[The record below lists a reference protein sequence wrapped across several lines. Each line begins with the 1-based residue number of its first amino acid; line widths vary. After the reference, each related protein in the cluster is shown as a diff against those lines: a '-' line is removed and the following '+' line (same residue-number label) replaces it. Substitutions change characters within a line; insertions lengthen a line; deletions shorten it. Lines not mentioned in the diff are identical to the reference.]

1 MWPGQVLQHARG
13 VKKPLL
19 VAVTAL
25 TVLAV
30 VVALFALFLWP
41 VGALRQGTSAR
52 ERVDTDM
59 TQGYRT
65 ARPRTEHARRLLLHD
80 YPELGGARYSWQEI
94 GCSIEDSS
102 AQLAFAEYAEVC
114 TLRAVWMVQVHR
126 SRWDDCSSFDS
137 AELGQ
142 DADYSVVQA
151 RASMI
156 GGPHAECPVTGGTSG
171 WQTGS
176 ATTRVVSGHR
186 PATFGND
193 SSWEVFTVDVLMSY
207 TMIGCKPAWVACRP
221 TFDEPRMTVVKDLRR
236 S

>member
-1 MWPGQVLQHARG
+1 MWPGRVLPHARG

-30 VVALFALFLWP
+30 VVAVFALLLWP

-52 ERVDTDM
+52 ERVDADM

-65 ARPRTEHARRLLLHD
+65 ARVRSDHARRAILDD
-80 YPELGGARYSWQEI
+80 YPELGNARYSWQEVA
-94 GCSIEDSS
+94 CSIEDWS
-102 AQLAFAEYAEVC
+102 AQLAFAEYAETC
-114 TLRAVWMVQVHR
+114 TLRTVWMVRVPR
-126 SRWDDCSSFDS
+126 SRWDDCSPIDS
-137 AELGQ
+137 RELGQ
-142 DADYSVVQA
+142 DADYSVVEA

-156 GGPHAECPVTGGTSG
+156 GGPHAECPVSAGASG

-176 ATTRVVSGHR
+176 ATTLVVSGHR
-186 PATFGND
+186 PTSFGKG
-193 SSWEVFTVDVLMSY
+193 SAWKVFTVDVLMSD
-207 TMIGCKPAWVACRP
+207 TMIGCKPAWLVCRP
-221 TFDEPRMTVVKDLRR
+221 TFDQPRMAVVKDLRR